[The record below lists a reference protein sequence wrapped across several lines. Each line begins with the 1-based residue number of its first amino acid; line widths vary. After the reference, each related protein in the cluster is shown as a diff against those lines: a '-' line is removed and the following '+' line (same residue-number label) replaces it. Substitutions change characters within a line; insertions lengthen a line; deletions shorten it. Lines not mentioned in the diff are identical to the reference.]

1 MTVPHDL
8 CARVQNGF
16 RARLASIA
24 VPESKM
30 NLAIS
35 LILYH
40 QGFISGVQRGDVQR
54 PDAIF
59 TPTTP
64 QNITRRRLWLD
75 LKYRDNE
82 PVLKYMS
89 CVSKGSKRIYM
100 NVDELQLWASGQRA
114 KFVKPIQP
122 GEISILSTSKGI
134 LELRDALELREGGE
148 VLCRVW

>member
-8 CARVQNGF
+8 CARIQNGF

-24 VPESKM
+24 VPESKL

-40 QGFISGVQRGDVQR
+40 QGFISGVQRGNHKC
-54 PDAIF
+54 PDLKF

-64 QNITRRRLWLD
+64 ANISNRRLWLD

-82 PVLKYMS
+82 PVLRRMS

-100 NVDELQLWASGQRA
+100 KVDELQDWSTGKRA
-114 KFVKPIQP
+114 KFVSPLQP
-122 GEISILSTSKGI
+122 GEIAIISTPRGVLDI
-134 LELRDALELREGGE
+134 TDALSLRTGGE
-148 VLCRVW
+148 